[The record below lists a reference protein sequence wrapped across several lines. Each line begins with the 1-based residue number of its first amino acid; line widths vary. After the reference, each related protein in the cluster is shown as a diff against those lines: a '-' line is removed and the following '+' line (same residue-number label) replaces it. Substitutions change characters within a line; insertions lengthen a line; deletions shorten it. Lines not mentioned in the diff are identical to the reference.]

1 MRFKCGSLFSKV
13 FQAIL
18 NIVMVS
24 KAKKFHEIT
33 FVKISDA
40 KMNVDSGLINSWR
53 NFFNPQPV
61 WRLSSFKEV
70 FDLVNGGGDGLSLVD
85 RVRIKFFDE
94 RFEKRIS
101 QDFFILFLKNLTI
114 WFPESKTTS
123 S

>member
-18 NIVMVS
+18 NVVMVS
-24 KAKKFHEIT
+24 KAKEFHEIT

-40 KMNVDSGLINSWR
+40 EMNVDSGLINSWR
-53 NFFNPQPV
+53 NFFNPQSV

-70 FDLVNGGGDGLSLVD
+70 FDLVNGGGDGRPLVD

-94 RFEKRIS
+94 RFEKRIF
-101 QDFFILFLKNLTI
+101 QDFFILFLKN
-114 WFPESKTTS
+114 
-123 S
+123 